1 MIKASEQTAAY
12 SGTDIGAGPRR
23 SGYGTVIVGGA
34 VMGSSLAYWL
44 SENPDHNDTVL
55 VVEMDP
61 TFERSS
67 TTLSEASIRH
77 QFSQP
82 TNIRLS
88 MFATEFIA
96 DFHNNVQV
104 DGESPELGFR
114 DTGYLFLSTEE
125 GMDVL
130 RENHETQR
138 SCGAEVALLSPGELA
153 RQFRYM
159 FVDDLAGASLGLRH
173 EGTLDAYSQMRGFQQ
188 RARHNGVEYVTDRV
202 IGLQTS
208 DTGDWVTHVALAS
221 GAVVACDRVVN
232 CTGPRANWLADLVEL
247 PLPVEPRIR
256 GAWVFDCRTPLEG
269 QTLPLTIDTTGMHVR
284 TEPPHY
290 LAGMPP
296 VNDVVVDV
304 DDFAVRHDEWEDQI
318 WPALVHRIP
327 AFERIGVT
335 HQWVGHYAYN
345 TLDHNGIIGPAAAV
359 PNFYFCNGFSGHG
372 LQQSAGVGRAL
383 NELITY
389 GEYRTIDLSQ
399 MGHDR
404 IVRGEP
410 FLEKAII

>member
-1 MIKASEQTAAY
+1 MT
-12 SGTDIGAGPRR
+12 GAGPSRT
-23 SGYGTVIVGGA
+23 GYGTVIVGGA

-44 SENPDHNDTVL
+44 SEDPHHDDPVL

-61 TFERSS
+61 TYERAS
-67 TTLSEASIRH
+67 TTLSEASVRH

-96 DFHNNVQV
+96 EFHENVQV
-104 DGESPELGFR
+104 DGESPDLGFR
-114 DTGYLFLSTEE
+114 DTGYLFLATDD

-130 RENHETQR
+130 RANHEVQR
-138 SCGAEVALLSPGELA
+138 SCGAEVALLTPGELA
-153 RQFRYM
+153 DRFGYLY
-159 FVDDLAGASLGLRH
+159 VDDLAGASLGLRH
-173 EGTLDAYSQMRGFQQ
+173 EGTLDAYSLMRGFQQ

-202 IGLQTS
+202 VDLRTDGA
-208 DTGDWVTHVALAS
+208 GRRVTHVGLAS

-232 CTGPRANWLADLVEL
+232 CAGPRARWLAEMVDL

-256 GAWVFDCRTPLEG
+256 GAWVFGCRTALDGP
-269 QTLPLTIDTTGMHVR
+269 TLPLTIDTTGMHVR

-290 LAGMPP
+290 LAGAPP
-296 VNDVVVDV
+296 VDDRAVDP
-304 DDFAVRHDEWEDQI
+304 DDFAVRDAEWEEVI
-318 WPALVHRIP
+318 WPALVRRIP

-335 HQWVGHYAYN
+335 HRWVGHYAYN
-345 TLDHNGIIGPAAAV
+345 TLDQNAVVGPAEAV

-383 NELITY
+383 AELIVH
-389 GEYRTIDLSQ
+389 GGYRTIDLSE